1 MAEHYKLEL
10 GVILSIDVKHKV
22 KKIADK
28 YYLSTGKDIVITS
41 GTRTSL
47 SQAEALYGK
56 LEGGDK
62 LTVYKDQSA
71 AKEVKKVYEDAILA
85 KKSRNQIIEDIKTVI
100 DKQIRGHKYL
110 SQHLKQGA
118 VDIRSRD
125 MTITEKNDLKKAA
138 TGVAAVVILET
149 IPPHFHLQF

>member
-10 GVILSIDVKHKV
+10 GVILSIEVKRKV

-28 YYLSTGKDIVITS
+28 YYLFTGKDIVITS

-56 LEGGDK
+56 LAGGDK
-62 LTVYKDQSA
+62 LAVYKDQLA
-71 AKEVKKVYEDAILA
+71 AKEIKKVYEDAILA
-85 KKSRNQIIEDIKTVI
+85 KKSRAQIIEDIKAVV
-100 DKQIRGHKYL
+100 DGQIREHKFL

-125 MTITEKNDLKKAA
+125 MTSTEKNGLKKAA
-138 TGVAAVVILET
+138 TGVAALVILET